1 MTASSQQPEGPASL
15 DPRSPG
21 CILTAVALAAAAV
34 AGWLGLRLLEA
45 NSGEMALAAA
55 RRGVTTS
62 GLAAPTQALLEAE
75 LVRIEEAH
83 LAERLEPAEVI
94 AAVDGLLQTPCLPWL
109 RLRQVRDLD
118 LPASGLADPDRA
130 RLARDLD
137 DLELMLRQGAITS
150 GQASEVLGLQTVEGG
165 TAVVGD
171 DGRGVDGTGCVE
183 EVLGRAKHRGRG
195 GQHRPGRRPAGR
207 LGRGSMPVRR
217 SRRSRRIHT
226 TRWWS

>member
-75 LVRIEEAH
+75 LVRVEEAH

-118 LPASGLADPDRA
+118 LPASGLADPDRV

-150 GQASEVLGLQTVEGG
+150 GQASEVLGLETVEGG

-171 DGRGVDGTGCVE
+171 DELRSIAGRMTALRAATEAE
-183 EVLGRAKHRGRG
+183 EPAASEGD
-195 GQHRPGRRPAGR
+195 PGAALPAGPIEAFR
-207 LGRGSMPVRR
+207 AHVDTILQRAD
-217 SRRSRRIHT
+217 
-226 TRWWS
+226 

>member
-1 MTASSQQPEGPASL
+1 MTAPDQTPEGPASL

-75 LVRIEEAH
+75 LVRVEEAH

-94 AAVDGLLQTPCLPWL
+94 AAVDGLLQAPCLPWL
-109 RLRQVRDLD
+109 RLRQVRELD

-137 DLELMLRQGAITS
+137 DLELMLRQGAITA

-171 DGRGVDGTGCVE
+171 DELLRIAGRMAALREATEATESASPEPD
-183 EVLGRAKHRGRG
+183 
-195 GQHRPGRRPAGR
+195 PGAGRPAGPIEAFR
-207 LGRGSMPVRR
+207 AHVDTILQRAD
-217 SRRSRRIHT
+217 
-226 TRWWS
+226 

>member
-1 MTASSQQPEGPASL
+1 MTAPDQTPEGPASL

-75 LVRIEEAH
+75 LVRVEEAH

-109 RLRQVRDLD
+109 RLRQVRELD
-118 LPASGLADPDRA
+118 LPASGLAEPDRA

-137 DLELMLRQGAITS
+137 DLELMLQRGAITS
-150 GQASEVLGLQTVEGG
+150 GQASEVLGLETVAGG

-171 DGRGVDGTGCVE
+171 DELRSIAGRMTALRAATEAE
-183 EVLGRAKHRGRG
+183 ESAAPEGD
-195 GQHRPGRRPAGR
+195 PGAALPAGPIEAFR
-207 LGRGSMPVRR
+207 AHVDTILQRAD
-217 SRRSRRIHT
+217 
-226 TRWWS
+226 